1 VGKFIG
7 STASEVQRFRP
18 LSIMP
23 GEIISKVI
31 PLRKADV

>member
-1 VGKFIG
+1 VVKFIG
-7 STASEVQRFRP
+7 STASEAQRLRP
-18 LSIMP
+18 LSIMS